1 MHKFFTSK
9 ELINE
14 NIGKI
19 IGDDVK
25 HIMKVLRLAPGEE
38 VILNNCEGIEY
49 LAKIDRVNKQEVILD
64 IIETIEGSNE
74 SYIKITLYQGLPKS
88 QKMDLIVQ
96 KGTELGIYE
105 FKPVITSRVDVKLK
119 GEFKKLDRLNRI
131 SLEAAKQSKRGVVPK
146 VLDPMNFNDV
156 LEEMD
161 SLDLMLVPYENAE
174 GFGIKTLINNLSKR
188 GVVPKVLD
196 PMNFNDVL
204 EEMDSLDLML
214 VPYENAEGFGIKTLI
229 NNLKKENIN
238 LNDIKTVGILVGPEG
253 GFEEDEIIK
262 LKDKGAHIITLGKRI
277 LRTETA
283 GFVAASLIQYE
294 LSDLGGVI

>member
-1 MHKFFTSK
+1 MHKFFTAK

-14 NIGKI
+14 NVGKI

-25 HIMKVLRLAPGEE
+25 HIMKVLRLTSGEE
-38 VILNNCEGIEY
+38 VVLNNCEGTEY
-49 LAKIDRVNKQEVILD
+49 LATINSVNKQEVTLN
-64 IIETIEGSNE
+64 IIKTIEGSNE
-74 SYIKITLYQGLPKS
+74 SDIKITLYQGLPKS

-96 KGTELGIYE
+96 KGTELGVYE

-131 SLEAAKQSKRGVVPK
+131 SLEAAKQSKRSIVPK
-146 VLDPMNFNDV
+146 VLEPMDFNDV
-156 LEEMD
+156 LEA
-161 SLDLMLVPYENAE
+161 YENAE
-174 GFGIKTLINNLSKR
+174 GFGIKTLINNLRK
-188 GVVPKVLD
+188 D
-196 PMNFNDVL
+196 
-204 EEMDSLDLML
+204 
-214 VPYENAEGFGIKTLI
+214 
-229 NNLKKENIN
+229 NIN
-238 LNDIKTVGILVGPEG
+238 LRDIKTVGILVGPEG
-253 GFEEDEIIK
+253 GFEEEEIVK

>member
-49 LAKIDRVNKQEVILD
+49 LAKIDSVNKQEVILD

-74 SYIKITLYQGLPKS
+74 SDIKITLYQGLPKS

-131 SLEAAKQSKRGVVPK
+131 SLEAAKQSKR
-146 VLDPMNFNDV
+146 
-156 LEEMD
+156 
-161 SLDLMLVPYENAE
+161 S
-174 GFGIKTLINNLSKR
+174 I
-188 GVVPKVLD
+188 VPKVLD

>member
-14 NIGKI
+14 NIAKI

-25 HIMKVLRLAPGEE
+25 HIMKVLRLTSGEE
-38 VILNNCEGIEY
+38 VILNNCEGTEY
-49 LAKIDRVNKQEVILD
+49 LAKIDIVNKQEVILN
-64 IIETIEGSNE
+64 IIKTIEGSNE
-74 SYIKITLYQGLPKS
+74 SDIKITLYQGLPKS

-131 SLEAAKQSKRGVVPK
+131 SLEAAKQSKRTIVPK
-146 VLDPMNFNDV
+146 VSEPMNFDEV
-156 LEEMD
+156 LDEMT

-174 GFGIKTLINNLSKR
+174 GFGIKSLINN
-188 GVVPKVLD
+188 
-196 PMNFNDVL
+196 M
-204 EEMDSLDLML
+204 
-214 VPYENAEGFGIKTLI
+214 
-229 NNLKKENIN
+229 KKENIN
-238 LNDIKTVGILVGPEG
+238 LNNIKTVGILVGPEG

-283 GFVAASLIQYE
+283 GFVASSLIQYE

>member
-14 NIGKI
+14 NVGKI

-25 HIMKVLRLAPGEE
+25 HIMKVLRLTSGEK
-38 VILNNCEGIEY
+38 VVLNDCEGTEY
-49 LAKIDRVNKQEVILD
+49 LAEIDNVNKQEVTLN
-64 IIETIEGSNE
+64 IIESIEGSNE
-74 SYIKITLYQGLPKS
+74 SDIRITIYQGLPKS

-119 GEFKKLDRLNRI
+119 GDFKKLDRLNRI
-131 SLEAAKQSKRGVVPK
+131 SLEAAKQSKRTIVPK
-146 VLDPMNFNDV
+146 VSEPMNFDEV
-156 LEEMD
+156 LDEMT

-174 GFGIKTLINNLSKR
+174 GFGIKSLINN
-188 GVVPKVLD
+188 
-196 PMNFNDVL
+196 M
-204 EEMDSLDLML
+204 
-214 VPYENAEGFGIKTLI
+214 
-229 NNLKKENIN
+229 KKENIN
-238 LNDIKTVGILVGPEG
+238 LNNIKTVGILVGPEG